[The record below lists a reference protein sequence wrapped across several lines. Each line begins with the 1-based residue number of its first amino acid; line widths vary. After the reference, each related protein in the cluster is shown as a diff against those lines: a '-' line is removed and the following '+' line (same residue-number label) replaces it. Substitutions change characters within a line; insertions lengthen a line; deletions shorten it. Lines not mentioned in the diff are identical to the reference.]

1 MGPDILPSQS
11 GRILLVRPREEDDAA
26 IAALRSHPETLRY
39 IPFREGISLEE
50 ARALRIARDAD
61 ETRVSFHIHLTGGTD
76 STTLGGRLGLSH
88 IDKQFKSCEVGIMI
102 NPDYFRG
109 GLATD
114 ALYNDID
121 VRIRDDEASSCRIC
135 HWQRTIS
142 ACEAGWTRLELCW
155 RERRGMAGLTGMAD
169 IQTCLCTAFSS
180 ENGQRRS
187 SHGWKSDSTG
197 SRGLVSRATSI

>member
-1 MGPDILPSQS
+1 LPSQS

-114 ALYNDID
+114 ALYTILTYAFETMKLHRAGFVTAANN
-121 VRIRDDEASSCRIC
+121 IRMRGWLDKAGVVLEGTKRD
-135 HWQRTIS
+135 
-142 ACEAGWTRLELCW
+142 GWTDGNGGYTDLALYSILEREWTETVKPRLE
-155 RERRGMAGLTGMAD
+155 ERL
-169 IQTCLCTAFSS
+169 
-180 ENGQRRS
+180 
-187 SHGWKSDSTG
+187 
-197 SRGLVSRATSI
+197 